1 MSIHETAIVKNR
13 ANIHD
18 SAEIGPYCIIGGD
31 VVMDKGVKLHS
42 HVCIDGVTHIGE
54 NTEIFPFASIGSSP
68 QDLKYAREK
77 SRVIIGKNNI
87 IREYVTV
94 NTGTKLG
101 NLETVVGDNCLF
113 MIGSHVAH
121 DCIVGNNVI
130 LANNATLGGHVTLG
144 DNVIIGGLA
153 AVHQHV
159 RIGKFV
165 IVGGVS
171 AVVYDVA
178 PFASVAGDRA
188 KIIGVN
194 IVGMKRNNFNRESID
209 AVKDIFQEIF
219 YNNDQSFDERMEFA
233 KKTFQGKEIEDI
245 IEFLESNKKR
255 AFCMPNNELTINVQ

>member
-1 MSIHETAIVKNR
+1 
-13 ANIHD
+13 
-18 SAEIGPYCIIGGD
+18 
-31 VVMDKGVKLHS
+31 
-42 HVCIDGVTHIGE
+42 
-54 NTEIFPFASIGSSP
+54 
-68 QDLKYAREK
+68 
-77 SRVIIGKNNI
+77 
-87 IREYVTV
+87 
-94 NTGTKLG
+94 
-101 NLETVVGDNCLF
+101 
-113 MIGSHVAH
+113 
-121 DCIVGNNVI
+121 
-130 LANNATLGGHVTLG
+130 
-144 DNVIIGGLA
+144 VIIGGLA

-159 RIGKFV
+159 RIGKFA